1 MPAKWTSEL
10 ESAFNASTHE
20 IIEIGKYLYNR
31 GWLYATSGNL
41 SSLIS
46 TDPTVVAIT
55 ESGTFKGNLKTDNI
69 IAIDSEMNVIKGK
82 GKPSSETLLHLK
94 LEASA
99 KAGAVLHTHSV
110 WSNVISSYFSESEG
124 IYLSG
129 YEMLK
134 ALNGVKTHE
143 HEEFLPII
151 ENNQDMKK
159 VSIEL
164 DDILTEKPGIHGLIL
179 RKHGL
184 YTWGRDLNEA
194 LRHLGA
200 LEYLLES
207 EGRLL
212 SFKDK

>member
-1 MPAKWTSEL
+1 MAAKWTSEL
-10 ESAFNASTHE
+10 ESAFNASTHG
-20 IIEIGKYLYNR
+20 IIEVGKYLYNR

-46 TDPTVVAIT
+46 SDPTVVAIT
-55 ESGTFKGNLKTDNI
+55 ESGTFKGNLRTDNI
-69 IAIDSEMNVIKGK
+69 IAIDSEMNVIKGN

-164 DDILTEKPGIHGLIL
+164 DKVLIEKPGIHGFIL

-184 YTWGRDLNEA
+184 YTWGRDLMEA
-194 LRHLGA
+194 LRHLEA

>member
-10 ESAFNASTHE
+10 ESAFNASNHE

-159 VSIEL
+159 VSIKL
-164 DDILTEKPGIHGLIL
+164 DDILTEKPGIHGFIL

-194 LRHLGA
+194 LRHLEA

>member
-1 MPAKWTSEL
+1 MPAKWNDEL
-10 ESAFNASTHE
+10 ESAFTVSAQG
-20 IIEIGKYLYNR
+20 IMEIGRYLYNR

-46 TDPTVVAIT
+46 SDPTIVAIT
-55 ESGTFKGNLKTDNI
+55 ESGTYKGNLKTENI
-69 IAIDSEMNVIKGK
+69 IAIDGEMNVINGT
-82 GKPSSETLLHLK
+82 GKPSSESVLHLK
-94 LEASA
+94 LETSS

-110 WSNVISSYFSESEG
+110 WSNVISSYFTESEG

-151 ENNQDMKK
+151 ENSQDMNK
-159 VSIEL
+159 VSLNLE
-164 DDILTEKPGIHGLIL
+164 DILNEKRGIHGFIL

-184 YTWGRDLNEA
+184 YTWGSDLNEA
-194 LRHLGA
+194 LRHLEA
-200 LEYLLES
+200 LEYLLET